1 LLAIGD
7 GLGSDWVLSLCQV
20 PFGLGC
26 GCTFVNATEF
36 VLGVAPSERAG
47 TAAAVNEG
55 AFEFGGVLGVAV
67 LGAALGSP
75 LLPRHVFAAHTTLA
89 LWIGCASIAGAAVLA
104 LQLRR
109 RL

>member
-1 LLAIGD
+1 
-7 GLGSDWVLSLCQV
+7 VLSLFQV

-75 LLPRHVFAAHTTLA
+75 LLPSHVFAAHATVA
-89 LWIGCASIAGAAVLA
+89 LWIGCASYAGAAVLA
-104 LQLRR
+104 VRLRGA
-109 RL
+109 LKGAGGDAE